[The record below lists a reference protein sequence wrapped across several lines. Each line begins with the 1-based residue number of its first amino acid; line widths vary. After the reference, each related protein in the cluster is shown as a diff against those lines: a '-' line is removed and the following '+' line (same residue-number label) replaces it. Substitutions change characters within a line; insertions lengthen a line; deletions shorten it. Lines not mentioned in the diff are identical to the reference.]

1 MPKNIL
7 IDLNIIL
14 DVFLERKGFQAS
26 SDLLQ
31 LSERGSHNLYISAH
45 SVSTLAYLLE
55 NAKVPR
61 SQIMKHID
69 WMLQV
74 FVVVP
79 IDSPLLSRALKS
91 QINDFEDA
99 IIEQAARTSSSS
111 LIITRNLKDFKA
123 SAIEAMAPEQFLQGL
138 DNL

>member
-14 DVFLERKGFQAS
+14 DVFLERKGFEAS
-26 SDLLQ
+26 SDVIQ
-31 LSERGSHNLYISAH
+31 LSESKNYNLYISAH
-45 SVSTLAYLLE
+45 IVSTLAYLLG

-61 SQIMKHID
+61 SQVIKHID

-74 FVVVP
+74 FAVIPV
-79 IDSPLLSRALKS
+79 DGPLLSLALKS
-91 QINDFEDA
+91 NVRDFEDA
-99 IIEQAARTSSSS
+99 IIEQAARASSSS

-123 SAIEAMAPEQFLQGL
+123 STVEAMAPEQFLQSLGKL
-138 DNL
+138 

>member
-7 IDLNIIL
+7 NDLNIIL
-14 DVFLERKGFQAS
+14 DVFLERKGFEAS
-26 SDLLQ
+26 SDVIQ
-31 LSERGSHNLYISAH
+31 LSERGNHNLYISAH
-45 SVSTLAYLLE
+45 IVSTLAYLLE

-61 SQIMKHID
+61 PQIIKHID

-74 FVVVP
+74 FVVMPV
-79 IDSPLLSRALKS
+79 DSPLLSLALES

-99 IIEQAARTSSSS
+99 IIEQAARASSSS

-123 SAIEAMAPEQFLQGL
+123 GTVEAMALKSFCKA
-138 DNL
+138 